1 MTKLARLCQNKQR
14 QIWICFAALLSQNNS
29 KERRATMKSFA
40 MKHKGL
46 VKKDNQDLFLVKEFD
61 DGSLLLAVADGLGG
75 MVGGKRAA
83 VMAKECLDNFNPE
96 CEVLEAHLEELMQE
110 ANRRIMETVGNEP
123 DLEGMGT
130 TVTAAFVTNGIVRWG
145 HVGDSRLY
153 LFRDDELRQITE
165 DDTMAGF
172 LLSEGE
178 LTKEEARLH
187 PGSKLIFQCVGGSGE
202 FEAHTGSF
210 EIRKGDLLLLST
222 DGLHDEVPEEEIV
235 HILESE
241 IMLKEK
247 LEALVSKALTT
258 GGKDNIAVVVV
269 ET

>member
-1 MTKLARLCQNKQR
+1 
-14 QIWICFAALLSQNNS
+14 
-29 KERRATMKSFA
+29 MKSFA
-40 MKHKGL
+40 MTHKGL
-46 VKKDNQDLFLVKEFD
+46 VKQDNQDLFLVKEFN

-83 VMAKECLDNFNPE
+83 EMAKECLDKFNPE
-96 CEVLEAHLEELMQE
+96 CEAVEAHIEELMQE

-130 TVTAAFVTNGIVRWG
+130 TVTAAFVTNGIVRWA

-178 LTKEEARLH
+178 LTKEEARIH
-187 PGSKLIFQCVGGSGE
+187 PGSKFVFQCIGGGGE
-202 FEAHTGSF
+202 FEANTGTF
-210 EIRKGDLLLLST
+210 MIGKGDLLLLST
-222 DGLHDEVPEEEIV
+222 DGLHDEVPEKEIV
-235 HILESE
+235 HILESQTE
-241 IMLKEK
+241 LKEK
-247 LEALVSKALTT
+247 LEALVSKALAT
-258 GGKDNIAVVVV
+258 GGKDNIAVVLV

>member
-1 MTKLARLCQNKQR
+1 
-14 QIWICFAALLSQNNS
+14 
-29 KERRATMKSFA
+29 MKSFA

-46 VKKDNQDLFLVKEFD
+46 VKEDNQDLFLVKEFA

-83 VMAKECLDNFNPE
+83 EMAKECLGNFSPE
-96 CEVLEAHLEELMQE
+96 CQPVEAHIEELMQE

-123 DLEGMGT
+123 DMEGMGT
-130 TVTAAFVTNGIVRWG
+130 TMTAAFVTNGNVCWA

-172 LLSEGE
+172 LFSEGE
-178 LTKEEARLH
+178 LTKEEARIH
-187 PGSKLIFQCVGGSGE
+187 PGNKLVFQCIGGSGE
-202 FEAHTGSF
+202 FEADTGNF
-210 EIRKGDLLLLST
+210 EVQAGDLLLFST

-235 HILESE
+235 STLRSDKDLE
-241 IMLKEK
+241 EK
-247 LEALVSKALTT
+247 MDNLFSAALAA

-269 ET
+269 EV